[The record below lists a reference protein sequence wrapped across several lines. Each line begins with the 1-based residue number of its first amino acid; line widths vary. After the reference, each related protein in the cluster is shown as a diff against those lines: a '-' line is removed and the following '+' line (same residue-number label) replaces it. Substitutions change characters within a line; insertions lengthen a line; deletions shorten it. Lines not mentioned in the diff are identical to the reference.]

1 MIRKPLAQANWK
13 MAMTIAESQSF
24 VRQLASLAGDLLGQV
39 DVVISPPYTALHAV
53 SQVMRG
59 TPLQLGAQNLA
70 DTDDYARTGQVSARL
85 LADLGCQWVMLGHW
99 EVRRWLGDDDQT
111 VRRKINLALQAGL
124 QPFLLVGPAQAEQ
137 RPLEDALAK
146 QLSCLLEGCQAEQVR
161 FMGFVFEPENAIGQ
175 ASPLAPQYVA
185 AGCREIR
192 AWIAAKFGDRIAAEV
207 RIIYGG
213 SVSPASARELLAS
226 PDVDGLGA
234 SRQGRDPAAFSEIVR
249 QIALAKF

>member
-13 MAMTIAESQSF
+13 MAMTIAESQTF
-24 VRQLASLAGDLLGQV
+24 VCQLASLTGDLLERV

-53 SQVMRG
+53 SQAIHGMS
-59 TPLQLGAQNLA
+59 LQLGAQNLA

-99 EVRRWLGDDDQT
+99 EVRRWLGDDDQI
-111 VRRKINLALQAGL
+111 VRRKIDLALQSGL
-124 QPFLLVGPAQAEQ
+124 RPFLLVGPAQAIQ
-137 RPLEDALAK
+137 RSLEDALAE
-146 QLSCLLEGCQAEQVR
+146 QLDCLLDGCQPEQVR
-161 FMGFVFEPENAIGQ
+161 HMAFVFEPETAIGQ
-175 ASPLAPQYVA
+175 AAPLAPQTVA
-185 AGCREIR
+185 TGCLAIR
-192 AWIAAKFGDRIAAEV
+192 RWIAGRFGDRTAAEI

-213 SVSPASARELLAS
+213 SVSPGFSRELLTS

-234 SRQGRDPAAFSEIVR
+234 SRQGRDPAVFAEIVR